1 LIYYN
6 YKPGIYTNIMKA
18 FQLCIRYACFI
29 ALILF
34 SAKGMAQR
42 INVNPTI
49 LAFNE
54 SAGQSSTQILT
65 ITNLSDKVQ
74 AYQLSLG
81 DWIRDT
87 TGEHRYYAPGTIKR
101 SCANWVKFD
110 NPIVEIDP
118 QKSKDVRVTL
128 TIPADSAATKEMK
141 WAMIFVQSVEEQT
154 GGENKAAKLKATIKE
169 VYRIGIHVYQTP
181 PTIIKKEAKALSLVQ
196 EKTNKDLFDF
206 TMVNS
211 GMTMLDCKVRLVLTN
226 LASGAEIK
234 LDEQS
239 FPVFPDSKRI
249 VKLEIPKTVPAG
261 KYSMLGILEYDPDM
275 PLEAIESSLEKN

>member
-1 LIYYN
+1 
-6 YKPGIYTNIMKA
+6 MKA
-18 FQLCIRYACFI
+18 LRPLIKYIYFI
-29 ALILF
+29 VLILF
-34 SAKGMAQR
+34 SLRGMAQR

-49 LAFNE
+49 LTFNE
-54 SAGQSSTQILT
+54 SAGQSSTQLLT
-65 ITNLSDKVQ
+65 ITNLSNKVQ

-101 SCANWVKFD
+101 SCANWVTFD
-110 NPIVEIDP
+110 NAVVEVDP

-141 WAMIFVQSVEEQT
+141 WAMIFVQNVQEQT
-154 GGENKAAKLKATIKE
+154 GNENKAVKLKATIKE
-169 VYRIGIHVYQTP
+169 IYRIGIHIYQTP
-181 PTIIKKEAKALSLVQ
+181 PNVNKKEAKAISLAQ
-196 EKTNKDLFDF
+196 NKDNKDLFDF

-211 GMTMLDCKVRLVLTN
+211 GTTMLDCKVRLVLTN
-226 LASGAEIK
+226 LANGTEIK

-239 FPVFPDSKRI
+239 FPVFPEGKRI
-249 VKLEIPKTVPAG
+249 VKLEIPKTVPNG

-275 PLEAIESSLEKN
+275 PLEAIESSLEKK